1 MNIVDF
7 FRIYKNK
14 LETRIQDVESAVIGG
29 SVSDMEQYKA
39 MIGEIQGLSYA
50 LEELR
55 ALLKNYEDEDD

>member
-1 MNIVDF
+1 
-7 FRIYKNK
+7 
-14 LETRIQDVESAVIGG
+14 VESAVIGG